1 MRFTD
6 VLDILLVG
14 FLIFY
19 LFRLLKGS
27 QVMSIIFTVL
37 ALYAF
42 RIIATALD
50 MRLLAGILSMVLD
63 VGVIALI
70 ILFQPEIRRFLVNL
84 GNTYRKAGERIK
96 WLPKFLLK
104 RDEGQDAEV
113 VNEISKAAEVMSSQ
127 KCGALIVIQNQMP
140 LSFIIDTGD
149 IVDAKVSER
158 LLRNL
163 FFKNSPLHD
172 GAVIISGDRIVAAR
186 CTLPI
191 TQAEVPPYF
200 GMRHKA
206 AIGISEVT
214 DARVVVVSE
223 ETGAICVVNEGS
235 WHRVETMN
243 DLKRMLRSE

>member
-84 GNTYRKAGERIK
+84 GNTYRKAGEDK
-96 WLPKFLLK
+96 M
-104 RDEGQDAEV
+104 
-113 VNEISKAAEVMSSQ
+113 AAEVS
-127 KCGALIVIQNQMP
+127 
-140 LSFIIDTGD
+140 
-149 IVDAKVSER
+149 
-158 LLRNL
+158 
-163 FFKNSPLHD
+163 
-172 GAVIISGDRIVAAR
+172 
-186 CTLPI
+186 
-191 TQAEVPPYF
+191 AEK
-200 GMRHKA
+200 G
-206 AIGISEVT
+206 
-214 DARVVVVSE
+214 
-223 ETGAICVVNEGS
+223 
-235 WHRVETMN
+235 
-243 DLKRMLRSE
+243 